1 MLFYA
6 SSFSILTFNHYRW
19 KVFCSVGCEAL
30 GRWDWHEEAGRG
42 CSECWDSWSL
52 LGSMYGLI
60 LYQYIYGFSIKVLL
74 ISNFL
79 MWILIHFLCYSKIGC
94 SRLWDKE
101 APDHAY
107 HRGWPCICGWPN
119 WGASY
124 CRTLQWVYPKLWHC
138 CLQQDLRNIL
148 LVQRSSHFRSAIY
161 FFCR

>member
-1 MLFYA
+1 MESLLF
-6 SSFSILTFNHYRW
+6 
-19 KVFCSVGCEAL
+19 
-30 GRWDWHEEAGRG
+30 
-42 CSECWDSWSL
+42 CWMWSL
-52 LGSMYGLI
+52 GTMRLTWRSWRRLFGVLRFLVSFGEHVWFNSLSI
-60 LYQYIYGFSIKVLL
+60 YIYGFSIKVLL

-107 HRGWPCICGWPN
+107 HCGWPCICGWPY

-138 CLQQDLRNIL
+138 CLQQDLRNFL
-148 LVQRSSHFRSAIY
+148 LVQRSSHFHSAIY

>member
-1 MLFYA
+1 MESLLF
-6 SSFSILTFNHYRW
+6 FW
-19 KVFCSVGCEAL
+19 M
-30 GRWDWHEEAGRG
+30 
-42 CSECWDSWSL
+42 WSL
-52 LGSMYGLI
+52 GMMRLTWRSWKRLFGVLRFLVSFGEHVWFNSLSI
-60 LYQYIYGFSIKVLL
+60 YIYGFSIKVLL

-107 HRGWPCICGWPN
+107 HCGWPCICGWPN

-138 CLQQDLRNIL
+138 CLQQDLRNFL

>member
-1 MLFYA
+1 MESLLF
-6 SSFSILTFNHYRW
+6 FW
-19 KVFCSVGCEAL
+19 M
-30 GRWDWHEEAGRG
+30 
-42 CSECWDSWSL
+42 WSL
-52 LGSMYGLI
+52 GMMRLTWRSWKRLFGVLRFLVSFGEHVWFNSLSI
-60 LYQYIYGFSIKVLL
+60 YIYGFSIKVLL

-107 HRGWPCICGWPN
+107 HCGWPCICGWPN

-138 CLQQDLRNIL
+138 CLQQNLRNFL
-148 LVQRSSHFRSAIY
+148 LVLGSSHFHSAIY

>member
-1 MLFYA
+1 MESLLF
-6 SSFSILTFNHYRW
+6 FW
-19 KVFCSVGCEAL
+19 M
-30 GRWDWHEEAGRG
+30 
-42 CSECWDSWSL
+42 WSL
-52 LGSMYGLI
+52 GTMRLTWRSWKRLFGVLRFLVSFGEHVWFNSLSI
-60 LYQYIYGFSIKVLL
+60 YIYGFSIKVLL

-138 CLQQDLRNIL
+138 CLQQDLRNFL